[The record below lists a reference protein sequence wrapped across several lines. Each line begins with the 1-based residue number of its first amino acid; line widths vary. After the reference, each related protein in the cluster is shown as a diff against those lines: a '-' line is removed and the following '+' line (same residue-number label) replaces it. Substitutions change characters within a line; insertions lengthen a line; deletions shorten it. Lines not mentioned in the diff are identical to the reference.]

1 MNDQRCLYAL
11 LHAGREEHEEIIREL
26 VIPAA
31 REIRGHPDLDSLFFA
46 RYNQPDWQLRFRIL
60 GRPAWVDGAV
70 RDLLESRLRAL
81 RTSGVVGSWEFA
93 SYDREI
99 ERYGGEEGMALAEEI
114 FLHDSLF
121 CLDYIDAEARGE
133 TTKSRREIAL
143 LYTDRVLDLFG
154 FTREQ
159 RLAFYRHG
167 YRWAVDMKTWQEDEF
182 RALDERYEAVKEGL
196 ADLLWGGQH
205 EDPSAAWGGEAPA
218 RLGQAA
224 LGALKPVVE
233 RLLAAHR
240 AGRVHQEIVYLSWS
254 YTHMHC
260 NRLGISPSGEAIL
273 RYFLHRLLTDETL
286 SSA

>member
-11 LHAGREEHEEIIREL
+11 LHAGREEHEALIREL

-70 RDLLESRLRAL
+70 RDLLDTRLQAL
-81 RTSGVVGSWEFA
+81 RKAGVVGSWEFA
-93 SYDREI
+93 SYDRET

-121 CLDYIDAEARGE
+121 CLDYIEAETRGE
-133 TTKSRREIAL
+133 TTKSRREVAL

-167 YRWAVDMKTWQEDEF
+167 YRWAVDMKTWEEEEF
-182 RALDERYEAVKEGL
+182 RVLDERYEAVKDGL
-196 ADLLWGGQH
+196 ADLLWGDQRG
-205 EDPSAAWGGEAPA
+205 DPVAAWGGASPA
-218 RLGQAA
+218 RAGEATLAA
-224 LGALKPVVE
+224 LEPVVG
-233 RLLAAHR
+233 RLLEAHR
-240 AGRVHQEIVYLSWS
+240 DGRVHQEIVYLSWS

-273 RYFLHRLLTDETL
+273 RYFVNRLLLDETV
-286 SSA
+286 SPA